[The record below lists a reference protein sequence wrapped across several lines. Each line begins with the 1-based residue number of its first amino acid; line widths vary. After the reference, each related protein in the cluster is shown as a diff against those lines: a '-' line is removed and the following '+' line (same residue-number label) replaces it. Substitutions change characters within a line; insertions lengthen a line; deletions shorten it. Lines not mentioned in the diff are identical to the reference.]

1 MKINSKINLI
11 LIIFSIFLI
20 IFLYYFETN
29 WSKKFALDIE
39 EDYQYFINSAFKN
52 YIGKIKEGLDL
63 SDFNEIQEQ
72 IKGLK
77 ENQRIEAINIF
88 SIDGTIISSSDGNI
102 IGMKISDKVLQEASS
117 KLEQPI
123 IQYDKEKP
131 KFIYGFSKNR
141 SKEFLGGLEADLSIS
156 NIEVLKDVQNYRL
169 IIYIAISFLVLIIMN
184 FIAIKYYLE
193 NKLHFF
199 IQQLQELSKE
209 KILGRKLPNID
220 GAEFNEISLLIN
232 EMIANYSN
240 VENNY
245 LKTVE
250 SIKLSM
256 NQLEKDTKK
265 IAERIKEQAVVTD
278 EVSSL
283 AQKLMLSNQSISEN
297 IKALSNSSEET
308 SAFLIQIQASVEE
321 LAGYSGSLANYM
333 ESNSASINKIAKSIN
348 DVRESLDEL
357 SSAISETV
365 ASTSEMDYAI
375 KQVDASTKDASNLAL
390 NTMKSAETGS
400 EFVNQTIESI
410 ANIKKAMEETSNSI
424 DLLIEKTEEVSK
436 ILMVIK
442 DITEQTNLLSLNA
455 SILAAQA
462 GEYGKSFAV
471 VANEIK
477 NLADKTASSTKEIKN
492 LINQIQVYSHETRK
506 AMNASVESIDL
517 GIQISSKAGYS
528 LKEILQN
535 VKSLTSIVQSI
546 SNATGEQS
554 RGSKQI
560 TEAMERV
567 AEMTH
572 KISNNAQALTAAS
585 KEIESSTNE
594 VKILSSKL
602 RSILVDQSKGS
613 KEVVSK
619 VESIASF
626 VGAINETSLRQRDN
640 LEKMLKLIGNIVE
653 LINIFQGDYDN
664 IAKTVQLF
672 DSDKIEMPT

>member
-1 MKINSKINLI
+1 MKTNLKINLI
-11 LIIFSIFLI
+11 LMIFSIFL
-20 IFLYYFETN
+20 FMLLYYFLTN
-29 WSKKFALDIE
+29 LNQKFIIGIE
-39 EDYQYFINSAFKN
+39 EDYQYFMNFAFRN
-52 YIGKIKEGLDL
+52 YLNKIREGLNL

-72 IKGLK
+72 IKELK
-77 ENQRIEAINIF
+77 ENHIIEAINIF
-88 SIDGTIISSSDGNI
+88 SNDGTIISSSDKKI
-102 IGMKISDKVLQEASS
+102 IGMRISDKIFQEASS
-117 KLEQPI
+117 KLEQSI
-123 IQYDKEKP
+123 IRYDEERP
-131 KFIYGFSKNR
+131 KFIYGFSRNQ
-141 SKEFLGGLEADLSIS
+141 SKEFLGGLEANLNIS
-156 NIEVLKDVQNYRL
+156 NIEVLKNVRNYQL

-184 FIAIKYYLE
+184 FITIKYYLE
-193 NKLHFF
+193 NKLLLFTR
-199 IQQLQELSKE
+199 QLQELSKE
-209 KILGRKLPNID
+209 KILGKRLANID
-220 GAEFNEISLLIN
+220 GAELKEIGLLIN

-240 VENNY
+240 IESNY
-245 LKTVE
+245 LNTVE

-265 IAERIKEQAVVTD
+265 IGEKIREQAIVAE
-278 EVSSL
+278 EVSGL
-283 AQKLMLSNQSISEN
+283 VQKLILSNQSISEN

-333 ESNSASINKIAKSIN
+333 ESNSTSINKIAKSIN

-375 KQVDASTKDASNLAL
+375 KQVDASTKDASNLAF

-535 VKSLTSIVQSI
+535 VKSLASIVQSI

-626 VGAINETSLRQRDN
+626 VGAIHETSLRQRDN
-640 LEKMLKLIGNIVE
+640 LEKMLKLIGNIIE
-653 LINIFQGDYDN
+653 LTNMFQGDYDN
-664 IAKTVQLF
+664 IAKTVQFF
-672 DSDKIEMPT
+672 DSDKIKMIT